1 MQLAIPVQNEV
12 ITDINFNKCVVPSLV
27 GGKWM
32 LITPKQILMYN
43 PRVRSVRYSLLGWQ
57 DQYTVF
63 PTLWNATSE
72 RVYHIISKGLL
83 KI

>member
-1 MQLAIPVQNEV
+1 MHGS
-12 ITDINFNKCVVPSLV
+12 FSC
-27 GGKWM
+27 GGGGGRGDWK

-43 PRVRSVRYSLLGWQ
+43 LRVRSVRYSLLGWK

-63 PTLWNATSE
+63 PTSWDATSE
-72 RVYHIISKGLL
+72 RMHHIISKGLL

>member
-1 MQLAIPVQNEV
+1 
-12 ITDINFNKCVVPSLV
+12 
-27 GGKWM
+27 M

-43 PRVRSVRYSLLGWQ
+43 PRVRSVRHSLLGWK

-63 PTLWNATSE
+63 PTSWDATSE
-72 RVYHIISKGLL
+72 RIHHIISKGLL